1 MERLMNDQL
10 TSMPSSRPLVEIV
23 HFGYKSK
30 EDRKLLRQFVDFHWS
45 HYEKD
50 PYYIPLLD
58 YEYLGFSLIGMRGFF
73 EPANLFFKHADMH
86 FFLVKQEGRI
96 VGRCNAFVNHNHN
109 KHWNDKVGFF
119 GQFESVDDPA
129 VCKAL
134 TDAAVEWLKKQGMNA
149 VRGPQNLPVNEA
161 TPGILTVGFNARPVI
176 YYHYSKPYYESLLL
190 DAGFKPVKRVL
201 SWETEV
207 QRPIEEK
214 LQRLG
219 QRIIDRYGITI
230 ENWGERPLK
239 ERKAEMLDVY
249 NDAWS
254 DNFGFVPFEQDEF
267 YRIVDDMQLILDK
280 GLFLFLYVQGELAAF
295 FGAVP
300 NVAEKMKP
308 IPGLRRAE
316 LLRALKMIICK
327 SRVRGMR
334 LGYLGVKKKFRK
346 LGLDGVMIWKQKQY
360 AQEHKY
366 EYCDLGW
373 ILEDNVLVLRL
384 GEMMGGAPSKTY
396 TIFEKSI

>member
-1 MERLMNDQL
+1 MNDQL
-10 TSMPSSRPLVEIV
+10 TSMPSSKPEVEII

-30 EDRKLLRQFVDFHWS
+30 EDRTLLRQFVDFHWS

-50 PYYIPLLD
+50 PQYIPLLD

-73 EPANLFFKHADMH
+73 EPDNLFFKHADMH
-86 FFLVKQEGRI
+86 FFLAKQNGQI
-96 VGRCNAFVNHNHN
+96 VGRCNAFVNNNHN

-119 GQFESVDDPA
+119 GQFESVDNPS

-134 TDAAVEWLKKQGMNA
+134 TDAAAEWLKKQGMNA
-149 VRGPQNLPVNEA
+149 VRGPRNLPVNEA
-161 TPGILTVGFNARPVI
+161 TPGILTAGFNARPVI

-190 DAGFKPVKRVL
+190 DAGFKPIKRVL
-201 SWETEV
+201 SWETDV

-219 QRIIDRYGITI
+219 QKIIDRYGITI
-230 ENWGERPLK
+230 ENWGNRPLK

-280 GLFLFLYVQGELAAF
+280 GLFLFLYVKGELAAF

-316 LLRALKMIICK
+316 LLRALKMIIGK
-327 SRVRGMR
+327 SQVRGMR

-360 AQEHKY
+360 AQKHKY

-373 ILEDNVLVLRL
+373 ILEDNVLILRL

-396 TIFEKSI
+396 TIFEKPLN